1 MNVKQ
6 LLRAIYLNM
15 YKNGLK
21 EISLKP
27 NDLSFQVSRIEEV
40 FEKYN
45 IDSEDLFVKTPALET
60 YDKYVD
66 YLISIFLQ
74 EQLGYMNEK
83 YDSIIIEC
91 SMYRAEKEL
100 ERMKE
105 YTQIIDECCNG
116 VTSDNLE
123 EMQLAKT
130 PIRILKQD

>member
-27 NDLSFQVSRIEEV
+27 NDLPFQVSRIEEV

-45 IDSEDLFVKTPALET
+45 IDSEDLFVKTPVLET

-74 EQLGYMNEK
+74 E
-83 YDSIIIEC
+83 
-91 SMYRAEKEL
+91 
-100 ERMKE
+100 
-105 YTQIIDECCNG
+105 
-116 VTSDNLE
+116 
-123 EMQLAKT
+123 
-130 PIRILKQD
+130 

>member
-6 LLRAIYLNM
+6 LLRTIYLNM

-40 FEKYN
+40 FEKHN
-45 IDSEDLFVKTPALET
+45 IDSEDLFVKTPVLET

-74 EQLGYMNEK
+74 GQLGYMNEK
-83 YDSIIIEC
+83 YDSIIIGC
-91 SMYRAEKEL
+91 SMCRVEKEL
-100 ERMKE
+100 EGMRE
-105 YTQIIDECCNG
+105 YAQIIDECCNG
-116 VTSDNLE
+116 VISDNLE

-130 PIRILKQD
+130 PIRILKHD